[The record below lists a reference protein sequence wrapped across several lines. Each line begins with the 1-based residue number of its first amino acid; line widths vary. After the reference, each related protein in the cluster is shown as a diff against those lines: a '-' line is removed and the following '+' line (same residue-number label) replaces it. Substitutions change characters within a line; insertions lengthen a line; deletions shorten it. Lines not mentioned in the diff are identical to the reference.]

1 MIMIL
6 DWWGLCLMLCC
17 AWMFAAIT
25 KVAAGGDAYLSKHSL
40 PFRIYHMLQSLS
52 HMLLTQG
59 WKSKSGAP

>member
-1 MIMIL
+1 MRASMPFL
-6 DWWGLCLMLCC
+6 PKSTLQTL
-17 AWMFAAIT
+17 AAIT